1 MARTYK
7 RDSRGRFSGGGGS
20 SARRSLR
27 AKAGTSATSP
37 RLKRNPASGTAKP
50 SGTVSGTRYGRS
62 VDQFSR
68 EMQAMSGRKI
78 GAKVKQRPATLKE
91 QARQAGIKPRG
102 TRTTAPRAFRDTK
115 FTTSAPTGTIPRRN
129 PSAAIP
135 ASMKQRR
142 TLTADTASR
151 TVRRSKAAAAK
162 AAAADGRMMRGSFAK
177 LRRKR

>member
-20 SARRSLR
+20 SARRGLR

-78 GAKVKQRPATLKE
+78 GAKVKQRPATPKE

-129 PSAAIP
+129 PGAAIP

-142 TLTADTASR
+142 TLTAEAASR
-151 TVRRSKAAAAK
+151 PARRSKAAAAK
-162 AAAADGRMMRGSFAK
+162 AAAAGGRMMRGSFAK